1 MKVYLSPSTQYDNIY
16 SGVSTSEAE
25 VCYDIATYCEA
36 ALKRNG
42 IDVKKGSRESS
53 MESRVTESNN
63 WGADYHIPIHTNA
76 GGGKGTEVFAWHT
89 CLDDALV
96 KAVYNEV
103 ANLSPGSDRGIK
115 NGDNLYEVNS
125 TTAICCY
132 IECEFHDTYGKWIY
146 EHKKELGEAIA
157 KGVITSAG
165 KPFIESAAQ
174 TPSSKNL
181 YRVQVGA
188 FEKKENAETLK
199 KELESKG
206 YSVFISYGS

>member
-1 MKVYLSPSTQYDNIY
+1 MKVYLSPSSQYDNIY
-16 SGVSTSEAE
+16 SGVTASEAE
-25 VCYDIATYCEA
+25 VCYDIATYCEE

-42 IDVKKGSRESS
+42 IDVKKGSKESS

-63 WGADYHIPIHTNA
+63 WQADYHIPIHTNA

-89 CLDDALV
+89 CLNDALV

-115 NGDNLYEVNS
+115 NGDNLYEVNATS
-125 TTAICCY
+125 AICCY

-157 KGVITSAG
+157 KGIITSTG
-165 KPFIESAAQ
+165 KRFIESTAQ
-174 TPSSKNL
+174 NVSSGKL

-188 FEKKENAETLK
+188 FEKKENAEALK

-206 YSVFISYGS
+206 YSVFITYGS